1 MDCSSPGSSAF
12 GIFQARILEW
22 VAISSFRG
30 SSQLRD
36 QMSPVLQAD
45 SLPVSNQGS
54 QRQRFTFFFFFY
66 VSGFWLPIGKQLR
79 LIYFP
84 FLRAFS
90 SLHRIGY
97 KNKNL
102 SWILI
107 DPSLVLR
114 SSVGNKTSMHWA
126 FSWLFFH
133 SFQQCFAGLDK
144 RWNSACMPLCHFL
157 RDSSVSIK

>member
-1 MDCSSPGSSAF
+1 MVH
-12 GIFQARILEW
+12 GILQARILEW
-22 VAISSFRG
+22 VAISSSRG
-30 SSQLRD
+30 SSRLRD

-45 SLPVSNQGS
+45 SFPVSHQGS
-54 QRQRFTFFFFFY
+54 QRQHFTFLFFY

-114 SSVGNKTSMHWA
+114 SSVGNKTSTHWA
-126 FSWLFFH
+126 FSCLFFH
-133 SFQQCFAGLDK
+133 SFQQCLAGLDK
-144 RWNSACMPLCHFL
+144 RWTVLVCLCVTF
-157 RDSSVSIK
+157 